1 MHLDEN
7 IQSLKG
13 CLSRS
18 YVLVRTEDVQEYE
31 KMSFFGL
38 FVYINSASREKES
51 ARVLLNV
58 GDINVNI
65 LTKKKTD

>member
-1 MHLDEN
+1 MFKN
-7 IQSLKG
+7 MK
-13 CLSRS
+13 
-18 YVLVRTEDVQEYE
+18 

-51 ARVLLNV
+51 ERVLLNV